1 MLRYLSVEQ
10 AIRHPGLRIVL
21 VQGMPSPWS
30 QSAKTFFELKGLD
43 YVAAPYVVGGTNDEV
58 VAWSG
63 QNSAPVVAWQD
74 EPPIHRWIDILN
86 LVERLA
92 PEPALLP
99 SDARERALVIGLSNE
114 ICGELGIGWN
124 RRLEM
129 FAAAMESGAPPEG
142 IARMSAKYGY
152 RRADA
157 ERAAVRT
164 AASLRAL
171 AAQLHAQYERGVEFF
186 VGDRLSALDV
196 YWTAF
201 ANLLAPLPKEQCP
214 CRRTGVPGSSPGTRG
229 SSTRSTRSSFATAT
243 GSSASASGAR
253 WSSESAAR
261 AQRRASRIRLNGVS
275 VARRKRVKPA
285 SRTTS
290 RSRFSPA
297 CAPSAARP
305 SWASEAGVQIIVEAE

>member
-1 MLRYLSVEQ
+1 MLRYVTVAE
-10 AIRHPGLRIVL
+10 AIRHEGLRIVI

-30 QSAKTFFELKGLD
+30 QAAKTFFELKGLD

-99 SDARERALVIGLSNE
+99 SGAHERALVIGLSNE

-124 RRLEM
+124 RRLEL
-129 FAAAMESGAPPEG
+129 FAPAMEAGTPPEG

-157 ERAAVRT
+157 ERAAART
-164 AASLRAL
+164 AESLRAL
-171 AAQLHAQYERGVEFF
+171 AGQLHAQYDRGVEFF

-201 ANLLAPLPKEQCP
+201 ANLLDPLPKEQCP
-214 CRRTGVPGSSPGTRG
+214 MPEDWRPG
-229 SSTRSTRSSFATAT
+229 F
-243 GSSASASGAR
+243 
-253 WSSESAAR
+253 
-261 AQRRASRIRLNGVS
+261 
-275 VARRKRVKPA
+275 VARDPQILEALDPLLLRHRD
-285 SRTTS
+285 RIFRRCF
-290 RSRFSPA
+290 RSPMEF
-297 CAPSAARP
+297 
-305 SWASEAGVQIIVEAE
+305 